1 MIHIYQKG
9 MNQKTFLLLHGTGG
23 DEKDL
28 IPIAKLL
35 DPTYHILSPRGNVV
49 ENGMN
54 RFFKRFGMGKF
65 DIDSVVSETKHLNDF
80 IKKQASNYQI
90 DLDSVVGLGFSN
102 GANILE
108 SLIQLY
114 PNSVKYAILLSPSF
128 IQKDVSFNNLSQT
141 KIFIS
146 SSARDQYTS
155 KEDIELL
162 VDSLRK
168 AGANVYVFM
177 HDFGHTIT
185 QDVILHVKKW
195 LLEI

>member
-23 DEKDL
+23 DEQDL

-35 DPTYHILSPRGNVV
+35 DPTYHILSPRGNVL

-114 PNSVKYAILLSPSF
+114 PNSVKYTILLSPSF

>member
-9 MNQKTFLLLHGTGG
+9 SIESTFLLLHGTGG

-35 DPTYHILSPRGNVV
+35 NPGFHILSPRGNVS

-54 RFFKRFGMGKF
+54 RFFKRFNLGNF
-65 DIDSVVSETKHLNDF
+65 DIDSVIKETKNLDDF
-80 IKKQASNYQI
+80 IKTYTHKYVINQEKI
-90 DLDSVVGLGFSN
+90 IGLGFSN

-114 PNSVKYAILLSPSF
+114 PNTVKYAVLLSPSF
-128 IQKDVSFNNLSQT
+128 IQKNIDFKDLSQT

-146 SSARDQYTS
+146 SSEFDQYTS
-155 KEDIELL
+155 KVDIKLL
-162 VDSLRK
+162 ESKLIE
-168 AGANVYVFM
+168 AGADVTLFM
-177 HDFGHTIT
+177 HNYGHTIN
-185 QDVILHVKKW
+185 QDVIINVKKW
-195 LLEI
+195 LLGI

>member
-23 DEKDL
+23 DEQDL

-35 DPTYHILSPRGNVV
+35 DPTYHILSPRGNVL